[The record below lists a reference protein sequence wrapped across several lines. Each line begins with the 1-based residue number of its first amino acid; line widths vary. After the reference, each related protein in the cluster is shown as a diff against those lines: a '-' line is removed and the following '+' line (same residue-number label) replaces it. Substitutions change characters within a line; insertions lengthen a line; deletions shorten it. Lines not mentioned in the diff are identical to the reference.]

1 MAIRISRSIS
11 CFLLSFRLAFL
22 YALHIRRVCVRVG
35 GSTLSDS
42 LSAILINFYYFYKP
56 RQQGGLPPAQAASSC
71 RVGRSSAAFGFVS
84 STGIYLA
91 KGSTGKK
98 QKWFALGGLPDV
110 CLELCWRCRC
120 RCAVLLTNAQ
130 KARGGGVA
138 NGGGRGVRGRHCEGP
153 NVFTL

>member
-22 YALHIRRVCVRVG
+22 YALHIRRVCVCVCVRVG

-120 RCAVLLTNAQ
+120 RCRCAVLLTNAQ

-138 NGGGRGVRGRHCEGP
+138 NGGGGWCRQA
-153 NVFTL
+153 L